1 MSILTRNGYYKK
13 AQLKDQL
20 PEVASILSRKI
31 PKCARKIIKHPIKMR
46 GRKLVRALFR
56 DCSALEKFSG
66 KHKLFV
72 RLPNKT
78 VRFVAPYGRFTISFG
93 EQQYAKYSAVFFANS
108 WNPIFCNIDT
118 FAGSS
123 NLVGYVGVKQV
134 NGFIL
139 DSVWSAGNKFYKVLV
154 PGTAAPLVT
163 ILPGLRVRGNVGW
176 VPQQYFSFINCKLP
190 FYYSKEI
197 EGDVNTLT
205 FAFRPFTAIDGVVQ
219 WGS

>member
-1 MSILTRNGYYKK
+1 MVYQKWVLQKV
-13 AQLKDQL
+13 QLKDQL
-20 PEVASILSRKI
+20 PEVASIRKI
-31 PKCARKIIKHPIKMR
+31 PKCARNIIKHPIKMR

-56 DCSALEKFSG
+56 DCSALAKFSG

-108 WNPIFCNIDT
+108 WTPIFCNIDT

-123 NLVGYVGVKQV
+123 NLVGYMGVKQV

-139 DSVWSAGNKFYKVLV
+139 DSVFRKQILQGACPRYSCPTCYNSAWSQGEGKRWL
-154 PGTAAPLVT
+154 GT
-163 ILPGLRVRGNVGW
+163 
-176 VPQQYFSFINCKLP
+176 S
-190 FYYSKEI
+190 
-197 EGDVNTLT
+197 
-205 FAFRPFTAIDGVVQ
+205 AIFLFH
-219 WGS
+219 